1 MANYQGDTLYS
12 CTAENCGDIGVSYF
26 AFENSDQGDVT
37 SFSVHNMEGNLSNL
51 YWGWAKRLNKLDENG
66 YALETAVYDQD
77 DEFVGGNMIPIT
89 LNEYDAH
96 GALVKVTNLDK
107 NRNIIN
113 HPVNGAAT
121 TEYKYDEQGNRTETL
136 YFDKDNKAI
145 TPKESFPM

>member
-1 MANYQGDTLYS
+1 
-12 CTAENCGDIGVSYF
+12 
-26 AFENSDQGDVT
+26 
-37 SFSVHNMEGNLSNL
+37 
-51 YWGWAKRLNKLDENG
+51 LDENG
-66 YALETAVYDQD
+66 YVLETAVYDQD
-77 DEFVGGNMIPIT
+77 DELVGGKMIPIT

-136 YFDKDNKAI
+136 YFNKDNKAI